1 MTPTIELICGH
12 RSIRHFTDEPISE
25 AQREAII
32 NSARATSSSSFL
44 QCSSIIRITDKAL
57 REELVT
63 LTGRQKHVAQ
73 AAEFWVFCADF
84 NRHLQICPDAQLGLA
99 EQLLLGVV
107 DTAMMAQNAL
117 TAAESLGL
125 GGVYIGGLRN
135 NIEAVT
141 ELLKLPQHVLPL
153 FGLCLGWPADN
164 PDLKPRLPAS
174 ILVHENSY
182 QPLDKDALAQ
192 YDEQLAEYYLT
203 RGSNNRRD
211 TWSDH
216 IRRTI
221 IKESRPF
228 ILNYLLRPDVVAHI
242 SDHVFYANANKAA
255 TPLVSAEVRDNP
267 GIYPPADVRA
277 KLFTLKVQD
286 PKIDRVRT
294 RAWTKVKSGK

>member
-63 LTGRQKHVAQ
+63 LTGGQKHVAQ

-117 TAAESLGL
+117 IAAESLGL

-141 ELLKLPQHVLPL
+141 KLLKLPQHVLPL
-153 FGLCLGWPADN
+153 FGLCLGWPNRWIKAHWRSMTSN
-164 PDLKPRLPAS
+164 WRNITSPVAAIIAGIPGAIISAEQSLK
-174 ILVHENSY
+174 
-182 QPLDKDALAQ
+182 
-192 YDEQLAEYYLT
+192 
-203 RGSNNRRD
+203 
-211 TWSDH
+211 
-216 IRRTI
+216 
-221 IKESRPF
+221 
-228 ILNYLLRPDVVAHI
+228 
-242 SDHVFYANANKAA
+242 KAA
-255 TPLVSAEVRDNP
+255 HLFWIICTNRVGR
-267 GIYPPADVRA
+267 RA
-277 KLFTLKVQD
+277 KTATSMYD
-286 PKIDRVRT
+286 T
-294 RAWTKVKSGK
+294 RAFDQV

>member
-1 MTPTIELICGH
+1 
-12 RSIRHFTDEPISE
+12 
-25 AQREAII
+25 II

-63 LTGRQKHVAQ
+63 LTGGQKHVAQ

-141 ELLKLPQHVLPL
+141 KLLKLPQHVLPL

-192 YDEQLAEYYLT
+192 YD
-203 RGSNNRRD
+203 
-211 TWSDH
+211 
-216 IRRTI
+216 
-221 IKESRPF
+221 
-228 ILNYLLRPDVVAHI
+228 
-242 SDHVFYANANKAA
+242 
-255 TPLVSAEVRDNP
+255 
-267 GIYPPADVRA
+267 
-277 KLFTLKVQD
+277 
-286 PKIDRVRT
+286 
-294 RAWTKVKSGK
+294 

>member
-1 MTPTIELICGH
+1 MTPTIDLIRGH
-12 RSIRHFTDEPISE
+12 RSIRHFTDESISD
-25 AQREAII
+25 AQRDAII
-32 NSARATSSSSFL
+32 AAAQGTSSSSFL
-44 QCSSIIRITDKAL
+44 QCSTIIRITDKTL
-57 REELVT
+57 RESLVT
-63 LTGRQKHVAQ
+63 LSGGQKHVAQ
-73 AAEFWVFCADF
+73 AADF

-135 NIEAVT
+135 NIEAVS

-164 PDLKPRLPAS
+164 PDIKPRLPAA
-174 ILVHENSY
+174 IVVHENQY
-182 QPLDKDALAQ
+182 QPLDKDILAQ
-192 YDEQLAEYYLT
+192 YDEQLAQYYLT
-203 RGSNNRRD
+203 RGSNTRRD

-228 ILNYLLRPDVVAHI
+228 ILEYLH
-242 SDHVFYANANKAA
+242 KQGWA
-255 TPLVSAEVRDNP
+255 TR
-267 GIYPPADVRA
+267 
-277 KLFTLKVQD
+277 
-286 PKIDRVRT
+286 
-294 RAWTKVKSGK
+294 